1 MRHEDQRI
9 SIDQALIMALKMHDR
24 GHCNLFRA
32 ILTGLQLRY
41 QLNFL
46 GELGVSLDYPTVI
59 RWPFEKVTFVNN
71 KAHLIR
77 VHEKLYHHT
86 PEIKEK
92 TDSIQMNSVNYILQE
107 SEGL

>member
-1 MRHEDQRI
+1 MPDPYTSIKGGHFMRREDQSI

-46 GELGVSLDYPTVI
+46 NELGISLDSFRDMI
-59 RWPFEKVTFVNN
+59 NEAKNEK
-71 KAHLIR
+71 I
-77 VHEKLYHHT
+77 
-86 PEIKEK
+86 I
-92 TDSIQMNSVNYILQE
+92 
-107 SEGL
+107 

>member
-1 MRHEDQRI
+1 MRHEDPRI

-46 GELGVSLDYPTVI
+46 SELGVSLDSFRDMINQAQT
-59 RWPFEKVTFVNN
+59 EKV
-71 KAHLIR
+71 I
-77 VHEKLYHHT
+77 
-86 PEIKEK
+86 
-92 TDSIQMNSVNYILQE
+92 
-107 SEGL
+107 

>member
-41 QLNFL
+41 QLNIL
-46 GELGVSLDYPTVI
+46 NELGISMDSFRDMI
-59 RWPFEKVTFVNN
+59 NEAQNEK
-71 KAHLIR
+71 I
-77 VHEKLYHHT
+77 
-86 PEIKEK
+86 I
-92 TDSIQMNSVNYILQE
+92 
-107 SEGL
+107 

>member
-1 MRHEDQRI
+1 MPDPYTSIKGGHFMRREDQSI

-46 GELGVSLDYPTVI
+46 NELGISLDSFRDMI
-59 RWPFEKVTFVNN
+59 NEAQNEK
-71 KAHLIR
+71 I
-77 VHEKLYHHT
+77 
-86 PEIKEK
+86 I
-92 TDSIQMNSVNYILQE
+92 
-107 SEGL
+107 

>member
-1 MRHEDQRI
+1 MRHEDPRI

-46 GELGVSLDYPTVI
+46 GELGVSLDSFRDMINQAQT
-59 RWPFEKVTFVNN
+59 EKV
-71 KAHLIR
+71 I
-77 VHEKLYHHT
+77 
-86 PEIKEK
+86 
-92 TDSIQMNSVNYILQE
+92 
-107 SEGL
+107 

>member
-32 ILTGLQLRY
+32 IQTGLQLRY

-46 GELGVSLDYPTVI
+46 GELGVSLDSFRDMINQAQT
-59 RWPFEKVTFVNN
+59 EKV
-71 KAHLIR
+71 I
-77 VHEKLYHHT
+77 
-86 PEIKEK
+86 
-92 TDSIQMNSVNYILQE
+92 
-107 SEGL
+107 

>member
-1 MRHEDQRI
+1 MPDPYTSIKGGHFMRREDQSI

-46 GELGVSLDYPTVI
+46 DELGISLDSFRDMI
-59 RWPFEKVTFVNN
+59 NEAQNEKV
-71 KAHLIR
+71 I
-77 VHEKLYHHT
+77 
-86 PEIKEK
+86 
-92 TDSIQMNSVNYILQE
+92 
-107 SEGL
+107 

>member
-1 MRHEDQRI
+1 MRREDQSI

-46 GELGVSLDYPTVI
+46 GELGVSLDSFRDMINQAQT
-59 RWPFEKVTFVNN
+59 EKV
-71 KAHLIR
+71 I
-77 VHEKLYHHT
+77 
-86 PEIKEK
+86 
-92 TDSIQMNSVNYILQE
+92 
-107 SEGL
+107 

>member
-1 MRHEDQRI
+1 MRHEDPRI

-46 GELGVSLDYPTVI
+46 NELGISLDSFRDMI
-59 RWPFEKVTFVNN
+59 NEAQNEK
-71 KAHLIR
+71 I
-77 VHEKLYHHT
+77 
-86 PEIKEK
+86 I
-92 TDSIQMNSVNYILQE
+92 
-107 SEGL
+107 

>member
-1 MRHEDQRI
+1 LVDGGNYMRCDDTHI

-46 GELGVSLDYPTVI
+46 DELGISLDSFKDMI
-59 RWPFEKVTFVNN
+59 NEAQNEKV
-71 KAHLIR
+71 I
-77 VHEKLYHHT
+77 
-86 PEIKEK
+86 
-92 TDSIQMNSVNYILQE
+92 
-107 SEGL
+107 

>member
-1 MRHEDQRI
+1 MPDPYTSIKGGHFMRREDQSI

-46 GELGVSLDYPTVI
+46 NELGISLDSFRDMI
-59 RWPFEKVTFVNN
+59 NEAQNEKV
-71 KAHLIR
+71 I
-77 VHEKLYHHT
+77 
-86 PEIKEK
+86 
-92 TDSIQMNSVNYILQE
+92 
-107 SEGL
+107 

>member
-32 ILTGLQLRY
+32 ILTGFQLRY

-46 GELGVSLDYPTVI
+46 DEMGVSLDSFRDMINEAQT
-59 RWPFEKVTFVNN
+59 EKV
-71 KAHLIR
+71 I
-77 VHEKLYHHT
+77 
-86 PEIKEK
+86 
-92 TDSIQMNSVNYILQE
+92 
-107 SEGL
+107 

>member
-1 MRHEDQRI
+1 MPDPYTSIKGGHFMRREDQSI

-46 GELGVSLDYPTVI
+46 NELGISLDSFRDMI
-59 RWPFEKVTFVNN
+59 NESQNEKV
-71 KAHLIR
+71 I
-77 VHEKLYHHT
+77 
-86 PEIKEK
+86 
-92 TDSIQMNSVNYILQE
+92 
-107 SEGL
+107 

>member
-1 MRHEDQRI
+1 MRHEDPRI

-46 GELGVSLDYPTVI
+46 GELGISLDSFRDMINQAQT
-59 RWPFEKVTFVNN
+59 EKV
-71 KAHLIR
+71 I
-77 VHEKLYHHT
+77 
-86 PEIKEK
+86 
-92 TDSIQMNSVNYILQE
+92 
-107 SEGL
+107 

>member
-1 MRHEDQRI
+1 MRREDQSI

-46 GELGVSLDYPTVI
+46 NELGISLDFFRDMI
-59 RWPFEKVTFVNN
+59 NEAQSEK
-71 KAHLIR
+71 I
-77 VHEKLYHHT
+77 
-86 PEIKEK
+86 I
-92 TDSIQMNSVNYILQE
+92 
-107 SEGL
+107 

>member
-1 MRHEDQRI
+1 MPDPYTSIKGGHFMRREDQSI

-46 GELGVSLDYPTVI
+46 NELGISLDFFRDMI
-59 RWPFEKVTFVNN
+59 NEAQSEK
-71 KAHLIR
+71 I
-77 VHEKLYHHT
+77 
-86 PEIKEK
+86 I
-92 TDSIQMNSVNYILQE
+92 
-107 SEGL
+107 

>member
-1 MRHEDQRI
+1 MRHEDPRI

-46 GELGVSLDYPTVI
+46 NELGISLDSFRDMI
-59 RWPFEKVTFVNN
+59 NEAQNEKV
-71 KAHLIR
+71 I
-77 VHEKLYHHT
+77 
-86 PEIKEK
+86 
-92 TDSIQMNSVNYILQE
+92 
-107 SEGL
+107 